1 MAQAILANLLVSA
14 VYADR
19 KLSHW
24 GRGTSTAM
32 PASTRFF
39 VMVWLVEL
47 RKEFIAIDMI
57 SILDLLLAARQDHLS
72 RDDRRLP

>member
-1 MAQAILANLLVSA
+1 
-14 VYADR
+14 
-19 KLSHW
+19 
-24 GRGTSTAM
+24 
-32 PASTRFF
+32 
-39 VMVWLVEL
+39 MVWLVEL